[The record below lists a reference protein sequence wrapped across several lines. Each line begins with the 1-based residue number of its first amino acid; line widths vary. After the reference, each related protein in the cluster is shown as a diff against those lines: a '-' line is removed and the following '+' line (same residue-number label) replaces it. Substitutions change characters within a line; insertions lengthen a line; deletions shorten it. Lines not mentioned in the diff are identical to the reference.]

1 LAGWPD
7 APLPDENLLAEVAE
21 VRRVVGL
28 GHQVRA
34 ASRLKLRQPLRR
46 LVVEGAPLAQGHADD
61 LREELRVKEVAF
73 GPVAATE
80 LRVKPHLPALG
91 PRLGKELGAVRAALA
106 AGEFDDLGAGRF
118 RAAGQELSPGDVLV
132 ERSAREGW
140 AIASSDGV
148 TVALDTSIDEG
159 LEREARVYE
168 LIHRVNSMRKDAG
181 LALTD
186 RIALTLPA
194 ADADLLEHADWIKE
208 ETLATSLEAS
218 GDAPS
223 IVRA

>member
-1 LAGWPD
+1 MAD
-7 APLPDENLLAEVAE
+7 A
-21 VRRVVGL
+21 RRIVDL
-28 GHQVRA
+28 GRTARSTSGV
-34 ASRLKLRQPLRR
+34 KLRQPLSR
-46 LVVEGAPLAQGHADD
+46 LVVEGATPGDGLAAIV
-61 LREELRVKEVAF
+61 REELRVKAL
-73 GPVAATE
+73 E
-80 LRVKPHLPALG
+80 LGRVESKLVVKPNLPVLG

-168 LIHRVNSMRKDAG
+168 LIHRVNSMRKEAG